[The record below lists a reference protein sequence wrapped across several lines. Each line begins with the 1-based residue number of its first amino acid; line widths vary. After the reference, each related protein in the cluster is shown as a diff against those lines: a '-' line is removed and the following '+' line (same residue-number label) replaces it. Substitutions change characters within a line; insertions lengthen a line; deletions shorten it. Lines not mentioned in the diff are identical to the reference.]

1 MTIYYLLFAIRY
13 SLFAIHYSLFTIHY
27 SLFTVH
33 CSLFTPPQASNSP
46 AITFIELMVRMAS
59 LRKPPL
65 IISG

>member
-13 SLFAIHYSLFTIHY
+13 SLFTVHC

-33 CSLFTPPQASNSP
+33 YSLFTPPQASNSP